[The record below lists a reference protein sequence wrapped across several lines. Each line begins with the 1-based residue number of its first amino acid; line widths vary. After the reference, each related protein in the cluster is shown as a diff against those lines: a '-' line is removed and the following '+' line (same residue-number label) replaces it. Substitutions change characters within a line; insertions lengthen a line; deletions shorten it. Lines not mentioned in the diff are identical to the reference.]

1 LVLEADVRLLANP
14 LVIRMGLGLLVSM
27 AVFVAGILI
36 IRALRREL
44 VENESLPEP
53 LGSPEDATYAYSA
66 VIQKLK
72 QQKFELQNEHAA
84 QQRRAKTSEQIT
96 AAVIANLP
104 CGILFVG
111 PNGLVKQA
119 NAAARQLL
127 GFASPLGMSPD
138 AIFRNTT
145 VDSGNSEP
153 VRLAD
158 EITASLRNRF
168 RASFHTNY
176 ETASGEHRSLA
187 FTLIPLTM
195 DEASALAC
203 VIDDETGVA
212 QARREKL
219 LQSEFMAEMA
229 LQLRS
234 SFSVIRDCADRLKK
248 TGQQSE
254 AHLAGDIAAETDR
267 MEKLV
272 SEFVAEHSLEKAA
285 AVHA

>member
-1 LVLEADVRLLANP
+1 MRFLANP
-14 LVIRMGLGLLVSM
+14 LIIRMGLGMVVSM

-36 IRALRREL
+36 IRALRHGL
-44 VENESLPEP
+44 VESETIPED
-53 LGSPEDATYAYSA
+53 LGKPDDATYAYSA
-66 VIQKLK
+66 VIQQLK

-84 QQRRAKTSEQIT
+84 QKKRARTSEQII

-104 CGILFVG
+104 CGILFIG

-127 GFASPLGMSPD
+127 GFASPLGMNPE
-138 AIFRNTT
+138 AIFRGTMAA
-145 VDSGNSEP
+145 SEGSEP

-158 EITASLRNRF
+158 EVAAALRSRIRASL
-168 RASFHTNY
+168 HGLY

-203 VIDDETGVA
+203 VIDDETAVA
-212 QARREKL
+212 ESQREQVL
-219 LQSEFMAEMA
+219 RSEFVAAMA

-234 SFSVIRDCADRLKK
+234 SLAAIRNCTQHLSK
-248 TGQQSE
+248 GQSD
-254 AHLAGDIAAETDR
+254 AHLAGDINAQTDR
-267 MEKLV
+267 IEKLIA
-272 SEFVAEHSLEKAA
+272 EFVTERSPEKAA
-285 AVHA
+285 AAHA

>member
-1 LVLEADVRLLANP
+1 
-14 LVIRMGLGLLVSM
+14 VSM
-27 AVFVAGILI
+27 AVFVAGIFT
-36 IRALRREL
+36 IRALRRGL

-104 CGILFVG
+104 CGILFIG

-127 GFASPLGMSPD
+127 GFASPLGMNPD

-145 VDSGNSEP
+145 VDSVTGEP

-158 EITASLRNRF
+158 EITVSLRSRV
-168 RASFHTNY
+168 RASFRGNY
-176 ETASGEHRSLA
+176 ETASGEQRSLA

-203 VIDDETGVA
+203 VIDDETSVA
-212 QARREKL
+212 QSRREKL
-219 LQSEFMAEMA
+219 LQSEFVAEMA
-229 LQLRS
+229 LQLRGS
-234 SFSVIRDCADRLKK
+234 LAVIRDCAGRLSQA
-248 TGQQSE
+248 GQPGD
-254 AHLAGDIAAETDR
+254 AHFAVDITAETDR
-267 MEKLV
+267 VEKLLA
-272 SEFVAEHSLEKAA
+272 EFVAERSLEQAA
-285 AVHA
+285 AAHA

>member
-1 LVLEADVRLLANP
+1 MRLLANP
-14 LVIRMGLGLLVSM
+14 LVIRMGLALLVSV

-36 IRALRREL
+36 IRGLRRGL

-104 CGILFVG
+104 CGILFIG

-145 VDSGNSEP
+145 VSSENGEP

-158 EITASLRNRF
+158 EITASLRNRI
-168 RASFHTNY
+168 RASFHSAY
-176 ETASGEHRSLA
+176 ETASGEQRSLA
-187 FTLIPLTM
+187 FTLLPLTM

-203 VIDDETGVA
+203 VINDETAVT
-212 QARREKL
+212 QSRREKL
-219 LQSEFMAEMA
+219 LQAEFIAEMS

-234 SFSVIRDCADRLKK
+234 SLSVIRDCAQRLSKAR
-248 TGQQSE
+248 QSDVP
-254 AHLAGDIAAETDR
+254 LASDITAETDR
-267 MEKLV
+267 IEKLLA
-272 SEFVAEHSLEKAA
+272 EFVAEGSRRKAA
-285 AVHA
+285 AAHA

>member
-1 LVLEADVRLLANP
+1 MRLLANP

-44 VENESLPEP
+44 VENESVPEP

-104 CGILFVG
+104 CGILFIG

-119 NAAARQLL
+119 NAAAKQLL

-138 AIFRNTT
+138 AIFRNTS

-158 EITASLRNRF
+158 EITASLRDRVRGN
-168 RASFHTNY
+168 FHSDY

-203 VIDDETGVA
+203 VIDDETAVA
-212 QARREKL
+212 QSQREKL
-219 LQSEFMAEMA
+219 LQSEFVAEMA

-234 SFSVIRDCADRLKK
+234 SLSVIRDCAERLTKA
-248 TGQQSE
+248 GQQSDT
-254 AHLAGDIAAETDR
+254 HLASDIAAETDR
-267 MEKLV
+267 IEKLMTEFV
-272 SEFVAEHSLEKAA
+272 SEGSSEKASA
-285 AVHA
+285 AHA

>member
-1 LVLEADVRLLANP
+1 MRLLANP
-14 LVIRMGLGLLVSM
+14 LVIRMGIGLLVSM

-36 IRALRREL
+36 IRALRRGL

-72 QQKFELQNEHAA
+72 QQKFELQNQHAA

-104 CGILFVG
+104 CGVLFIG
-111 PNGLVKQA
+111 PNGLAKQA

-138 AIFRNTT
+138 AIFRNTL
-145 VDSGNSEP
+145 VASGSGEP
-153 VRLAD
+153 ARLAD
-158 EITASLRNRF
+158 EIANSLRNRI
-168 RASFHTNY
+168 RASFQGSY
-176 ETASGEHRSLA
+176 ETASGEQRSLA

-203 VIDDETGVA
+203 VIDDETAVA
-212 QARREKL
+212 QSRREKL
-219 LQSEFMAEMA
+219 LQTEFIAEMA

-234 SFSVIRDCADRLKK
+234 SLSVIRDCAERVSKAV
-248 TGQQSE
+248 QSDS
-254 AHLAGDIAAETDR
+254 HLASDITAETDR
-267 MEKLV
+267 IEKLV
-272 SEFVAEHSLEKAA
+272 AEFVAEGSPEKAA
-285 AVHA
+285 AAHA

>member
-1 LVLEADVRLLANP
+1 MRLLANP
-14 LVIRMGLGLLVSM
+14 LVIRMGIGLLVSM

-36 IRALRREL
+36 IRALRRGL

-72 QQKFELQNEHAA
+72 QQKFELQNQHAA

-104 CGILFVG
+104 CGVLFIG
-111 PNGLVKQA
+111 PNGLAKQA

-138 AIFRNTT
+138 AIFRNTL
-145 VDSGNSEP
+145 VASGSSEP
-153 VRLAD
+153 ARLAD
-158 EITASLRNRF
+158 EIASSLRNRI
-168 RASFHTNY
+168 RASFQGSY
-176 ETASGEHRSLA
+176 ETASGEQRSLA
-187 FTLIPLTM
+187 FTLIPLAM

-203 VIDDETGVA
+203 VIDDETAVA
-212 QARREKL
+212 QSRREKL
-219 LQSEFMAEMA
+219 LQTEFIAEMA

-234 SFSVIRDCADRLKK
+234 SLSVIRDCAERVSRAV
-248 TGQQSE
+248 QSDS
-254 AHLAGDIAAETDR
+254 HLASDITAETDR
-267 MEKLV
+267 IEKLV
-272 SEFVAEHSLEKAA
+272 AEFVAEGSPEKAA
-285 AVHA
+285 AAHA

>member
-1 LVLEADVRLLANP
+1 MRLLANP
-14 LVIRMGLGLLVSM
+14 LVIRMGIGLLVSM

-36 IRALRREL
+36 IRALRRGL

-53 LGSPEDATYAYSA
+53 LGSPDDATYAYSA
-66 VIQKLK
+66 VIQTLK

-104 CGILFVG
+104 CGILFIG
-111 PNGLVKQA
+111 SNGLVKQA

-145 VDSGNSEP
+145 VSSQTSEP

-158 EITASLRNRF
+158 EITASLRNRI
-168 RASFHTNY
+168 RASFHSIY
-176 ETASGEHRSLA
+176 ETTSGEQRSLA
-187 FTLIPLTM
+187 FTLLPLIV

-203 VIDDETGVA
+203 VIDDETDVA
-212 QARREKL
+212 QSRREKL
-219 LQSEFMAEMA
+219 LQAEFIAEMA

-234 SFSVIRDCADRLKK
+234 SLSVIRDCADRVSRG
-248 TGQQSE
+248 GQSD
-254 AHLAGDIAAETDR
+254 ALLGSDITAETDR
-267 MEKLV
+267 IEKLV
-272 SEFVAEHSLEKAA
+272 AEFVAEHSSERAA
-285 AVHA
+285 AAHA

>member
-1 LVLEADVRLLANP
+1 MRLLANP
-14 LVIRMGLGLLVSM
+14 LVLRMGLALLVSM
-27 AVFVAGILI
+27 AVFVAGIFT
-36 IRALRREL
+36 IRALRRGL
-44 VENESLPEP
+44 VENEPLPEP

-104 CGILFVG
+104 CGILFIG

-127 GFASPLGMSPD
+127 GFASPLGMNPD

-145 VDSGNSEP
+145 VDSVNGEL

-158 EITASLRNRF
+158 EITVSLRSRI
-168 RASFHTNY
+168 RASFRGNY
-176 ETASGEHRSLA
+176 ETASGEQRSLA

-203 VIDDETGVA
+203 VIDDETSVA
-212 QARREKL
+212 QSRREKL
-219 LQSEFMAEMA
+219 LQSEFVAEMA
-229 LQLRS
+229 LQLRGS
-234 SFSVIRDCADRLKK
+234 LAIIRDCADRLSQASQP
-248 TGQQSE
+248 GDP
-254 AHLAGDIAAETDR
+254 HVAGDITAETDR
-267 MEKLV
+267 IEKLLA
-272 SEFVAEHSLEKAA
+272 EFVAERSLEQAA
-285 AVHA
+285 AAHA

>member
-1 LVLEADVRLLANP
+1 MRLLANP
-14 LVIRMGLGLLVSM
+14 LVIRMGLALLVSM

-36 IRALRREL
+36 MRALRRGL

-84 QQRRAKTSEQIT
+84 QQRRAKTSEQIA

-104 CGILFVG
+104 CGILFIG

-138 AIFRNTT
+138 AIFRSTT
-145 VDSGNSEP
+145 VASESGP
-153 VRLAD
+153 TRLAD
-158 EITASLRNRF
+158 EITTSLRNRVRADF
-168 RASFHTNY
+168 RSSY

-187 FTLIPLTM
+187 LTLIPLTM

-203 VIDDETGVA
+203 VIDDETA
-212 QARREKL
+212 LAHSRREKL
-219 LQSEFMAEMA
+219 LQSEFVAEMA

-234 SFSVIRDCADRLKK
+234 SLSVIRDCAERLRKS
-248 TGQQSE
+248 GPHSE
-254 AHLAGDIAAETDR
+254 AHLAGDITAETDR
-267 MEKLV
+267 VEKLV
-272 SEFVAEHSLEKAA
+272 SEFVAEHTSEKAA
-285 AVHA
+285 AAHA